1 MNKKVINSKQTIN
14 SNLEENIVYYTT
26 NDGVKIVAEETS
38 DFLPFSLSFSILS
51 GSRDEFEQ
59 SNGTAH
65 FLEHI
70 LFRRTKR
77 LKSKQI
83 AKEFE
88 KFGAIANAFTTKE
101 YTSYF
106 VTANFKNFQK
116 VTNLLY
122 EVVFQPEFNEQD
134 LEKERKIIFDEIKSS
149 DEEPEEILNDKLAEI
164 QFENNLIS
172 LPIAGTLD
180 SVSKITIN
188 DIESFFNNY
197 YISENLIVSY
207 AGPNIDEFF
216 KIIESLKFASKKF
229 NKPAQTLK
237 FQNQSEI
244 EVKTNI
250 SSQIHLSMTYLTK
263 QCDMKTRMNFALLNI
278 MLTEA
283 MSSRLYQ
290 ILREKNG
297 LTYNIYSG
305 FTNYLDFTELN
316 FFTSFDPKYRNKV
329 YKLIEIEFQKIKEK
343 AFTKNEVNIAK
354 ELLKTYSLIENEG
367 SLNKINNL
375 TRQVMLY
382 GKVENSKELISGIS
396 SITLDYANSMN
407 KDIFDLSKWYKCY
420 LIPD

>member
-1 MNKKVINSKQTIN
+1 MNKKIRNSNQKIN
-14 SNLEENIVYYTT
+14 SNLEEKIVYYTT
-26 NDGVKIVAEETS
+26 NNGIKIVAEETPEY
-38 DFLPFSLSFSILS
+38 LPFSLSFSILS

-59 SNGTAH
+59 ENGTAH

-149 DEEPEEILNDKLAEI
+149 DEEPEEILNDKLSEI
-164 QFENNLIS
+164 QFENNRIS
-172 LPIAGTLD
+172 LPIAGTLS
-180 SVSKITIN
+180 SVSKINVSEI
-188 DIESFFNNY
+188 DSFFNNNY
-197 YISENLIVSY
+197 VSENLIISY
-207 AGPNIDEFF
+207 AGPNIDEYF
-216 KIIESLKFASKKF
+216 KFIETLKFASSKS
-229 NKPAQTLK
+229 NKPTLSLN

-244 EVKTNI
+244 EIKTSI
-250 SSQIHLSMTYLTK
+250 SSQIHLAMTYLTK
-263 QCDMKTRMNFALLNI
+263 KCDMKTRMNFALLNI

-316 FFTSFDPKYRNKV
+316 FFTSFDPKFRNKV
-329 YKLIEIEFQKIKEK
+329 YKLIEVEFQKIKEK
-343 AFTKNEVNIAK
+343 AFTKNEVDIAK

-382 GKVENSKELISGIS
+382 GKVENSKELLSGIS
-396 SITLDYANSMN
+396 SITLSEVNSMN
-407 KDIFDLSKWYKCY
+407 KDIFDLSNWYKCY